1 VPDPLP
7 APAVPP
13 EQAAKFARSAS
24 IIAFGNIASRVLGLV
39 RDRVKGHYFGSSGAV
54 SAYESAVII
63 PVTIYDLLI
72 GGLVS
77 SALVPVFSEYL
88 ARNERDELWRLVG
101 TLLAV
106 LTGLMA
112 IFVVAVQLFAP
123 AIASFMAPD
132 YSPELHA
139 LLVRLLRVLVFG
151 LFFMSLAA
159 VLSGLLYALQR
170 FTLPTFTAA
179 LFNLG
184 IIVAALLLHERLGVA
199 SLAAGLLLGAALQVA
214 VQLPGLRG
222 TQLRLGLNWRHP
234 GLRQIGRLYL
244 PIILGLVISN
254 ASVVIST
261 RLINSTGERSF
272 AWNDYATSLM
282 QFPLG
287 LVVTAVSVAILPT
300 LSRLAVTSEPE
311 FRATLAQAMRLV
323 LALIIPAVA
332 GMVLLATPI
341 TALVYQSG
349 AFTPADVGIVS
360 LVLRVQMIGVFF
372 TAIDQPLII
381 AFYARKDT
389 LTPALVGMACVGL
402 YLSVALVIA
411 QFRPLTLLDLVAA
424 NDAQLAAHALV
435 MLRVYHRRQGG
446 FADRSVWVTFVR
458 GALAATGMT
467 LLAAAAWYGVQRLGL
482 APGLAQRALSVAV
495 PGLVGLVAYFW
506 LAERLQISELGQ
518 AIALVR
524 QRFKR

>member
-1 VPDPLP
+1 MAETLPDVTPLTD
-7 APAVPP
+7 
-13 EQAAKFARSAS
+13 ETGGLARNAS
-24 IIAFGNIASRVLGLV
+24 IIALGNIASRLLGLV
-39 RDRVKGHYFGSSGAV
+39 RDRVKSHYFGSTGAV

-88 ARNERDELWRLVG
+88 ARERREELWRLVG

-106 LTGLMA
+106 LAVLLA
-112 IFVVAVQLFAP
+112 VFVLVVQFTAP
-123 AIASFMAPD
+123 AIATFMAPN
-132 YSPELHA
+132 YSPELHT
-139 LLVRLLRVLVFG
+139 LLVRLLRVLVLG

-159 VLSGLLYALQR
+159 VLSGLLYALKR

-184 IIVAALLLHERLGVA
+184 IIAGALLLQKQLGVT
-199 SLAAGLLLGAALQVA
+199 SLAVGLLLGAALQVL

-222 TQLRLGLNWRHP
+222 TRLSLGLDWRHP

-244 PIILGLVISN
+244 PIILGLIISN
-254 ASVVIST
+254 ASVIVST

-300 LSRLAVTSEPE
+300 LSRQAVTSEIE
-311 FRATLAQAMRLV
+311 FKATLTQGLRLV

-332 GMVLLATPI
+332 GMVLLAGPI
-341 TALVYQSG
+341 TALIYQSG
-349 AFTPADVGIVS
+349 QFTAADSDIVS

-372 TAIDQPLII
+372 AAIDQPLIF

-389 LTPALVGMACVGL
+389 LTPALVGIAGVGL
-402 YLSVALVIA
+402 YLFVAWFMSRL
-411 QFRPLTLLDLVAA
+411 RPLTLLDLVAA

-435 MLRVYHRRQGG
+435 MLNLFRRRQGG
-446 FADRSVWVTFVR
+446 FADASVWTTLGR
-458 GALAATGMT
+458 ALLAAAGMT
-467 LLAAAAWYGVQRLGL
+467 LLAGAAWFGVLRLNLPPGFWQRLV
-482 APGLAQRALSVAV
+482 SVAV
-495 PGLVGLVAYFW
+495 PGGVGLVAYFW
-506 LAERLQISELGQ
+506 LAARLNVAELTQ
-518 AIALVR
+518 AVALVR
-524 QRFKR
+524 RRLSL